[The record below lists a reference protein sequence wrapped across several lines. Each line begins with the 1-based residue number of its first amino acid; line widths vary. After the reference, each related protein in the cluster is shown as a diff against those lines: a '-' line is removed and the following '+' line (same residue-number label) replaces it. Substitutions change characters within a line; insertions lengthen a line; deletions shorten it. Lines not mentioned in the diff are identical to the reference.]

1 METNINIKY
10 YEFIFIFIFILK
22 EQCAELNMDTALYY
36 L

>member
-10 YEFIFIFIFILK
+10 YEFIFILK
-22 EQCAELNMDTALYY
+22 EQCAELNMYTALYY